1 MYSSAA
7 TMDGKIHQFHH
18 IQFWVNLCCI
28 FSNIFALVNSD
39 LFIHDST
46 GRLPLL
52 FKKKK
57 CPWII
62 CNQCIYIYNDSSFS
76 KLILMLS
83 HLHCCEWQ
91 TTTEAEASH
100 FFMIYM
106 KDEEEQQNPSKS
118 NQSNVWW
125 QFRFFKRGVQLDKT
139 HAIFAIYTIML
150 NIPIS

>member
-57 CPWII
+57 NVHESFATNAYIFIMIPPSLNWFSCSLIFTVVSGRLLQRPRRVIFLWFTWRMRRSNRIHQSPTNPMCGDNSDFSREV
-62 CNQCIYIYNDSSFS
+62 CN
-76 KLILMLS
+76 LIRPM
-83 HLHCCEWQ
+83 
-91 TTTEAEASH
+91 
-100 FFMIYM
+100 
-106 KDEEEQQNPSKS
+106 
-118 NQSNVWW
+118 
-125 QFRFFKRGVQLDKT
+125 RFLQ
-139 HAIFAIYTIML
+139 YT
-150 NIPIS
+150 P

>member
-52 FKKKK
+52 FKNKKMSMNHLQ
-57 CPWII
+57 PMH
-62 CNQCIYIYNDSSFS
+62 IYLEWF
-76 KLILMLS
+76 LIL
-83 HLHCCEWQ
+83 
-91 TTTEAEASH
+91 
-100 FFMIYM
+100 
-106 KDEEEQQNPSKS
+106 
-118 NQSNVWW
+118 
-125 QFRFFKRGVQLDKT
+125 
-139 HAIFAIYTIML
+139 
-150 NIPIS
+150 